1 MRGGKKEINKIM
13 DCIIAGYQLKALPEA
28 LKNNHMSAQGFNYLY
43 LLFTKGVG
51 AATLLLD
58 RSTVNLHYRQS
69 WFYGSC
75 SGLKLQA
82 SFFPM

>member
-1 MRGGKKEINKIM
+1 M

-28 LKNNHMSAQGFNYLY
+28 LKKNHMSAQGFDCLC
-43 LLFTKGVG
+43 LLFTTGVG

-58 RSTVNLHYRQS
+58 RSTVTLHYQQS

-75 SGLKLQA
+75 SGLKLRA
-82 SFFPM
+82 SFLHVK